1 MATHKETA
9 ERRARLR
16 DDLIAA
22 RGRGQWAAGEA
33 AHSQRALAQQYGLS
47 QFTVGRELKKLA
59 DEGLLRTQERI
70 GTFGGGAARAE
81 FYLLVNRDGQSGD
94 AHFQQTQ
101 SGFEEAI
108 TLRGDAVLTLEKSD
122 VMERSSRGAL
132 PPIAG
137 LFDLAFWPGE
147 EPLQIEGQTIQ
158 ARVSAAKRFES
169 RPGYDLAS
177 FDDAEGGRMAT
188 RHLLR
193 RGHTK
198 IAFLALHSD
207 AQESSIVDWSAQ
219 RENGWRMALEKEGLN
234 PKGLAFH
241 PAQDAMGLGATDI
254 AKNSGSTAQTEL
266 AMAVQKLIAR
276 RDITAVVAAN
286 DAAALELLNALRAA
300 HIAPDKWPAIVGF
313 DNHPLAQGQLLTSLQ
328 LPFEEMGRTAGQL
341 LWERRNGKLEA
352 APQERLVAM
361 RLITRLTC
369 QSEWAGHAAHSYEPA
384 FAARAL
390 DVLAR

>member
-9 ERRARLR
+9 ERKARLR
-16 DDLIAA
+16 RDFIAA

-59 DEGLLRTQERI
+59 DEGLLRTQERV
-70 GTFGGGAARAE
+70 GTFGGAAERAE
-81 FYLLVNRDGQSGD
+81 FYLLVNRDGQSGNP
-94 AHFQQTQ
+94 HFQQTQ
-101 SGFEEAI
+101 IGFEEAI

-122 VMERSSRGAL
+122 VIARAERGAL

-137 LFDLAFWPGE
+137 IFDLAYWPGE
-147 EPLQIEGQTIQ
+147 APLQIAGQTVE

-177 FDDAEGGRMAT
+177 FDDEAGGQMAT

-193 RGHTK
+193 LGHEK

-219 RENGWRMALEKEGLN
+219 RENGWREALENQGLESE
-234 PKGLAFH
+234 GLAFH
-241 PAQDAMGLGATDI
+241 PSQDAMGLSTLTD
-254 AKNSGSTAQTEL
+254 SGVVASSAHREL
-266 AMAVQKLIAR
+266 AMAVQSLIER
-276 RDITAVVAAN
+276 PDITAVVAAN
-286 DAAALELLNALRAA
+286 DAAALELLRALRAA
-300 HIAPDKWPAIVGF
+300 HIAPERWPAIVGF

-328 LPFEEMGRTAGQL
+328 LPFDEMGRTAGQL
-341 LWERRNGKLEA
+341 LWERHNGKLDE
-352 APQERLVAM
+352 APQQRLVAM

-369 QSEWAGHAAHSYEPA
+369 QPAWAQHATPMHTSPL
-384 FAARAL
+384 AATPTIL
-390 DVLAR
+390 